1 MRRCFT
7 MEGIMILIS
16 LLGFIVIIE
25 AINQTLEGD
34 N

>member
-1 MRRCFT
+1 M